1 VPEVRADRPFPRNL
15 DEITIGQTFVTG
27 SSVLTEEDELDFAR
41 RFDPQPFHVD
51 ANAAMNSFFAGL
63 AASGWQTAAVSMR
76 LLVDAGF
83 VFDTGLIGA
92 HADLTWPSPT
102 RVDDV
107 LHVEATVLDVRPS
120 KSRPGRGIASV
131 RYETITAAGET
142 RLIMVADWLVF
153 APAR

>member
-1 VPEVRADRPFPRNL
+1 MPDARAKRPFPRNL
-15 DEITIGQTFVTG
+15 DEIAVGQTFVTG
-27 SSVLTEEDELDFAR
+27 SSVLTAEDELDFAR

-51 ANAAMNSFFAGL
+51 ADAAMNSFFGGL

-83 VFDTGLIGA
+83 VFDKGLIGA

-107 LHVEATVLDVRPS
+107 LHVEVTILDARPS
-120 KSRPGRGIASV
+120 KSRPGRGIATV
-131 RYETITAAGET
+131 RYETMTEARET
-142 RLIMVADWLVF
+142 RLVIVADWLVF
-153 APAR
+153 AAA